1 MQSAPAWS
9 GCQRAG
15 EQRFSIS
22 TDQRKYRPYRH
33 GALRRMSTELLFL
46 LLLVALVLANV
57 ALEFIARW
65 RNPPTGEFID
75 YSASWKNSSSGNN
88 LRNAE
93 LVSESNPRECT
104 KNSRNSMNCF
114 TTGSETSTLRKENP
128 NL

>member
-1 MQSAPAWS
+1 
-9 GCQRAG
+9 
-15 EQRFSIS
+15 
-22 TDQRKYRPYRH
+22 
-33 GALRRMSTELLFL
+33 MSTELLFL
-46 LLLVALVLANV
+46 LLLVALVLVNV

-93 LVSESNPRECT
+93 LVSEPNPRECT

-114 TTGSETSTLRKENP
+114 TTGSETIYFADALNMVFLDRSSP
-128 NL
+128 NRSVAS

>member
-1 MQSAPAWS
+1 M
-9 GCQRAG
+9 
-15 EQRFSIS
+15 
-22 TDQRKYRPYRH
+22 
-33 GALRRMSTELLFL
+33 LSTEGFL

-93 LVSESNPRECT
+93 LVSKIQSWRMHKKL
-104 KNSRNSMNCF
+104 KNSIYCF
-114 TTGSETSTLRKENP
+114 TTGPETSTLPKRKS
-128 NL
+128 

>member
-1 MQSAPAWS
+1 
-9 GCQRAG
+9 
-15 EQRFSIS
+15 
-22 TDQRKYRPYRH
+22 
-33 GALRRMSTELLFL
+33 MSTELLFL

-104 KNSRNSMNCF
+104 KNSRTQYTVSRRALRHLLC
-114 TTGSETSTLRKENP
+114 RKENP